1 MWLNLSVVCLH
12 WTNLEIKVGYFPG
25 VEVVDPLEDL
35 LDELSG
41 LFLAQRLLLCQ
52 EVKELTSRDPAT
64 QTRIIQLP
72 AVTNSVQS
80 NTIKI
85 IFLEAI

>member
-1 MWLNLSVVCLH
+1 M
-12 WTNLEIKVGYFPG
+12 GYFPG

-52 EVKELTSRDPAT
+52 EVKQLTSRDPGT
-64 QTRIIQLP
+64 QTPIIRLH
-72 AVTNSVQS
+72 AVTISGQS
-80 NTIKI
+80 NTAENGQIM
-85 IFLEAI
+85 